1 MTTTSGID
9 DAYIQLIGDTRG
21 DGMMSLRLRKS
32 RDDDEVGMVSPLNV
46 DSFELSVVV
55 EPASDLNHIHT
66 AFSVHRWRQSSGSNH
81 LVHSSFSI

>member
-1 MTTTSGID
+1 MD

-32 RDDDEVGMVSPLNV
+32 RDDDDVGMVSPLNV

-55 EPASDLNHIHT
+55 EPASDLKFIYT
-66 AFSVHRWRQSSGSNH
+66 FSVHRWRQSSGSNH